1 MNNEIRRKITSLMLA
16 TVMVAGGMTFAIPG
30 AIPDAYAAG
39 RLTVSAE
46 DNGNFAGV
54 QVIEIVVNDPQRSD
68 LNNEGIPNVEI
79 NNDKVEMIQANNGL
93 WYAYVANDNA
103 ITAYDDAMDSVNL
116 YGVDRTLDHDLESVG
131 IYKKAVGFLD
141 GFNSIDR
148 SFNNGKNSEAKDHWP
163 LIQTYNISDDSEVII
178 TYGTGNNADRVTI
191 DYDYDD
197 TKDITLD
204 REQYPKNSY
213 VHIALDDSLLN
224 LSPTNDDV
232 WTFFADSDTV
242 KYGDTTVNWSLLGF
256 ENGPLAFSDDDIFNF
271 MNTTISSS
279 FDENDTVKS
288 ITLRES
294 NSNDD
299 MFVNYNTSYE
309 SGLLVV
315 EDGSSSSISYD
326 SAHSV
331 LYDTFNGIVSFDS
344 QVTEWLSGISLELS
358 VIDGDRNLNSKN
370 TESISA
376 TEVMSEVPY
385 IKIGNPI
392 TIDTL
397 YDDGSMNKIYGM
409 DGDVMTDIT
418 TTEDSRT
425 ASHTMKLSIPTNTDK
440 IFVNATIPTD
450 YYEHISHPHIF
461 PYINYDFTSFGGGS
475 GTYYTGHID
484 GTDSDLPS
492 GVIQNSNSTHLN
504 FAIPVN
510 MSDDDAN
517 VSMEGQ
523 SYFDILFFGQI
534 GHAADDVGDLED
546 NVTRV
551 NDAIYRFELEETDD
565 NTANFTGTVEYI
577 MINQIS
583 VFDKE
588 TYDGIATTD
597 SDVIII
603 VNDDMSGTDSV
614 TVSYIDLDTTNNPDT
629 LSVKKP
635 ANTHSGIITV
645 DSDSY
650 SSGNTVTVTLTDSDL
665 NTDSETIQVYRVD
678 DKRNWVGNESVWLSQ
693 LKINDQIYNG
703 QCNDGKLLAFNATG
717 FTLQETSDSSGIFT
731 GSFRLPLNYC
741 DSNGDVVTTNGLNL
755 DLEYQDY
762 SDSSGRP
769 NQTQDSAN
777 IKSNTGSVTLERSV
791 YPVPFEG
798 AEFPLHSNK
807 GGNLPDGPVTIV
819 VQVTDPD
826 FNVSSSGS
834 DTISKDKITLKV
846 SRGSSFYD
854 MTHLLSSDL
863 EETTPQSGVFETE
876 ILLRQGDYPN
886 DNTPTVPT
894 DKFGNIEQGD
904 ILSVVYTDPN
914 DASGD
919 KNTVT
924 DSATF
929 DLRNAVLSTNIGSY
943 LIGSDAIITLMEPDL
958 NLDSGSVETWD
969 LGLVSWDSDAGTVT
983 LDNSIFDAVPAGLR
997 ETGEN
1002 TGIFQ
1007 VNISIP
1013 RDIGGTV
1020 LERGEEIELEYT
1032 DYGPAGANFVGDD
1045 NEDITETIFT
1055 SDFGSS
1061 ISLDKEVYS
1070 WTDKVYISVLA
1081 PDYNFD
1087 RNAIDEIGGEDS
1099 KIRIASRAGELDEY
1113 KLVETG
1119 PNTNTFSGEVILTG
1133 FSTHD
1138 ADGDGVEGDAS
1149 GTTTS
1154 RDGAGPRDGILATTN
1169 NGGITVSF
1177 ELSDG
1182 EVISQSALIKWNTAE
1197 VKWMEES
1204 YPASASGQIMVSD
1217 PDMNLNP
1224 ESVDSFNVNV
1234 WSDTVSGGI
1243 QLRVT
1248 ETEKTSGIFEGSVS
1262 FAIGSGSSGSRLA
1275 VSEGDTVTVEY
1286 VDRTVPDSRS
1296 VSDEL
1301 RISATTLIGT
1311 IVPPL
1316 ERAPVE
1322 NLRIVNSIGTTLT
1335 SVSVDQQIVLQADL
1349 NSGQD
1354 KVQPFAYLVQ
1364 IQDESGVTV
1373 SLSWLADGL
1382 LNPGQSMSPSQSWT
1396 PTMSGTYKVTAFVW
1410 ISVSDPVAL
1419 SSPISIDIVVT

>member
-16 TVMVAGGMTFAIPG
+16 TVMVAGGITFAIPG

-68 LNNEGIPNVEI
+68 LSGEGIPNVEI
-79 NNDKVEMIQANNGL
+79 NNEDVKMIQANNGL
-93 WYAYVANDNA
+93 WYAYVANNNA
-103 ITAYDDAMDSVNL
+103 IVAYDIAMGGNL
-116 YGVDRTLDHDLESVG
+116 YGVIPDNGVDDYFTTDVMTYLNADTFLSGVNQIGSSDNNDSQFHDTG
-131 IYKKAVGFLD
+131 G
-141 GFNSIDR
+141 N
-148 SFNNGKNSEAKDHWP
+148 WP
-163 LIQTYNISDDSEVII
+163 VIQTFDISDDSEVII

-197 TKDITLD
+197 TKDITID

-232 WTFFADSDTV
+232 WTFFANDTV
-242 KYGDTTVNWSLLGF
+242 KYGTTNVNWSQLGF
-256 ENGPLAFSDDDIFNF
+256 ENGPLAFSDDIIFDFKDTN
-271 MNTTISSS
+271 IGS
-279 FDENDTVKS
+279 FGENDTVKS

-309 SGLLVV
+309 SGLIVV
-315 EDGSSSSISYD
+315 SSGSSSISYD

-331 LYDTFNGIVSFDS
+331 LYNTFNGIVSFDS

-358 VIDGDRNLNSKN
+358 VMDEDRNLNSKN
-370 TESISA
+370 TESIIA
-376 TEVMSEVPY
+376 IETMSEVPY

-392 TIDTL
+392 TIDQII
-397 YDDGSMNKIYGM
+397 DNSMGEIYGM
-409 DGDVMTDIT
+409 NVTTSDT
-418 TTEDSRT
+418 TTVTELSST
-425 ASHTMKLSIPTNTDK
+425 ASHTINLRAPSNTEV
-440 IFVNATIPTD
+440 IIVNATIPTD
-450 YYEHISHPHIF
+450 YLEHVSHPHIF
-461 PYINYDFTSFGGGS
+461 PYVNYDFTSFGGGS
-475 GTYYTGHID
+475 GTFYAGEHMMS
-484 GTDSDLPS
+484 TDHS
-492 GVIQNSNSTHLN
+492 GKLTQNSHETELSFT
-504 FAIPVN
+504 IDV
-510 MSDDDAN
+510 DDLDD
-517 VSMEGQ
+517 MPKEGQ
-523 SYFDILFFGQI
+523 VYFDILFFGQI

-583 VFDKE
+583 VFDKD
-588 TYDGIATTD
+588 TYDGIATID
-597 SDVIII
+597 SDIIII
-603 VNDDMSGTDSV
+603 VNDDMSGSDSV
-614 TVSYIDLDTTNNPDT
+614 TVSYIDIDSTTNPDT

-650 SSGNTVTVTLTDSDL
+650 SSGNTVTVTLTDADL
-665 NTDSETIQVYRVD
+665 NTDSETIQVYRVNPE
-678 DKRNWVGNESVWLSQ
+678 KNWVGNESVWLSQ
-693 LKINDQIYNG
+693 LKINDQIYDGQCTNG
-703 QCNDGKLLAFNATG
+703 QLHAFSETG

-731 GSFRLPLNYC
+731 GSFRLPTNYC
-741 DSNGDVVTTNGLNL
+741 DPNGDVVTTNGLNL
-755 DLEYQDY
+755 DMEYQDY

-777 IKSNTGSVTLERSV
+777 IKSNTGSVTLDRSV
-791 YPVPFEG
+791 YPVPFVG

-807 GGNLPDGPVTIV
+807 GGTLPDGPVTIV

-834 DTISKDKITLKV
+834 DTISKDKIHLQV
-846 SRGSSFYD
+846 SRGSSFYN

-863 EETTPQSGVFETE
+863 EETTPQSGIFETE
-876 ILLRQGDYPN
+876 VLLSQSETYPN
-886 DNTPTVPT
+886 DNIATERQTPDNV
-894 DKFGNIEQGD
+894 FGNIKQGD
-904 ILSVVYTDPN
+904 ILLVVYTDPN
-914 DASGD
+914 DTSGD
-919 KNTVT
+919 ENTVT

-929 DLRNAVLSTNIGSY
+929 DLRNAVLNTNLSSY
-943 LIGSDAIITLMEPDL
+943 LIGSDAIITLIESDL

-1013 RDIGGTV
+1013 RDIDGTV
-1020 LERGEEIELEYT
+1020 LERGEEIEFEYT

-1045 NEDITETIFT
+1045 NEDITQTIFT

-1070 WTDKVYISVLA
+1070 WTDKVYVSVLA

-1087 RNAIDEIGGEDS
+1087 RNAIDEIGGENS

-1119 PNTNTFSGEVILTG
+1119 PNTNTFGGEVILTG

-1154 RDGAGPRDGILATTN
+1154 RDGAGPRDGTLATKHE
-1169 NGGITVSF
+1169 GGITVSF

-1182 EVISQSALIKWNTAE
+1182 EVISQSALIRWNIAE
-1197 VKWMEES
+1197 VKWLEES
-1204 YPASASGQIMVSD
+1204 YPASASGQIVITD
-1217 PDMNLNP
+1217 RDMNLNP
-1224 ESVDSFNVNV
+1224 DSVDSFNVNV

-1248 ETEKTSGIFEGSVS
+1248 ETEKASGIFEGSVS

-1296 VSDEL
+1296 VSEEL

-1311 IVPPL
+1311 ILPPL
-1316 ERAPVE
+1316 ERAPAS
-1322 NLRIVNSIGTTLT
+1322 NLSVVNAIGSPLT
-1335 SVSVDQQIVLQADL
+1335 SVSVDQQVQLAADVM
-1349 NSGQD
+1349 NGQD
-1354 KVQPFAYLVQ
+1354 KEQPFAYLVQ
-1364 IQDESGVTV
+1364 VQDSDGVTV
-1373 SLSWLADGL
+1373 SLSWSRGTLGSEQIFNQAV
-1382 LNPGQSMSPSQSWT
+1382 SWT
-1396 PTMSGTYKVTAFVW
+1396 PTMSGTYTVTAFVW
-1410 ISVSDPVAL
+1410 QSVSDPVAL
-1419 SSPISIDIVVT
+1419 SPPISIDIVVS

>member
-68 LNNEGIPNVEI
+68 LDREGIPNVEI
-79 NNDKVEMIQANNGL
+79 NNEDVKMIQANNGL

-103 ITAYDDAMDSVNL
+103 ITAYDAAMGGNL
-116 YGVDRTLDHDLESVG
+116 YGVSPDANDSYFDTDVMTYLNAD
-131 IYKKAVGFLD
+131 AFLSGVNQIHSSRNND
-141 GFNSIDR
+141 VQFFTID
-148 SFNNGKNSEAKDHWP
+148 SNWP
-163 LIQTYNISDDSEVII
+163 VIQTFDISGDSDVVI
-178 TYGTGNNADRVTI
+178 TYGTGNNADRVTL
-191 DYDYDD
+191 DYSYDD
-197 TKDITLD
+197 SKDITLD
-204 REQYPKNSY
+204 REKYPGNSY

-232 WTFFADSDTV
+232 WTFFANDTV
-242 KYGDTTVNWSLLGF
+242 KYGDTTVNWDNLGF
-256 ENGPLAFSDDDIFNF
+256 TSGPLAFSDDTIFDF
-271 MNTTISSS
+271 KNTNIGS

-309 SGLLVV
+309 SGLIVV
-315 EDGSSSSISYD
+315 EDGSSNISYN

-331 LYDTFNGIVSFDS
+331 LFDTFNGIISFDS

-358 VIDGDRNLNSKN
+358 IVDEDRNLNSKN

-376 TEVMSEVPY
+376 IDLMSEVPY
-385 IKIGNPI
+385 IKIGNPT
-392 TIDTL
+392 TIDQII
-397 YDDGSMNKIYGM
+397 DNSMGEIYGM
-409 DGDVMTDIT
+409 NVTDST
-418 TTEDSRT
+418 TTTVTELSST
-425 ASHTMKLSIPTNTDK
+425 ASYTINLRAPSNTEV
-440 IFVNATIPTD
+440 IIVNATIPTD
-450 YYEHISHPHIF
+450 YLEHVSHPHIF
-461 PYINYDFTSFGGGS
+461 PYVSYDFTSFGGGS
-475 GTYYTGHID
+475 GTFYAGEHMMSTDHSGKLTQNAHDTELSFTID
-484 GTDSDLPS
+484 VDDLDD
-492 GVIQNSNSTHLN
+492 
-504 FAIPVN
+504 
-510 MSDDDAN
+510 MSKD
-517 VSMEGQ
+517 GQ
-523 SYFDILFFGQI
+523 VYFDILFFGQV
-534 GHAADDVGDLED
+534 GHAADTVGDLED

-551 NDAIYRFELEETDD
+551 NDAIYRFELGETDD

-577 MINQIS
+577 MINQIN

-588 TYDGIATTD
+588 TYDGITTID
-597 SDVIII
+597 SDIIII
-603 VNDDMSGTDSV
+603 VNDDMSGSDSV
-614 TVSYIDLDTTNNPDT
+614 TVSYIDMDTTNNPDT

-650 SSGNTVTVTLTDSDL
+650 SSGNTVTVTLTDADL

-678 DKRNWVGNESVWLSQ
+678 DNKNWVGNESVWLSQ
-693 LKINDQIYNG
+693 LKINDQIYDG
-703 QCNDGKLLAFNATG
+703 QCNDGQLYAFNATG

-731 GSFRLPLNYC
+731 GSFRLPTNYC
-741 DSNGDVVTTNGLNL
+741 DPNGDVMTTNGLNL
-755 DLEYQDY
+755 DMEYQDY
-762 SDSSGRP
+762 SDDSGRP

-777 IKSNTGSVTLERSV
+777 IKSNTGSIALERTV
-791 YPVPFEG
+791 YPVPIGENT
-798 AEFPLHSNK
+798 FPLYKSSEY
-807 GGNLPDGPVTIV
+807 LPASPVKIV

-826 FNVSSSGS
+826 YNVSSSGS
-834 DTISKDKITLKV
+834 DTIPSSDIKLKV
-846 SRGSSFYD
+846 SRGSAFYS
-854 MTHLLSSDL
+854 MTHLLTSDL
-863 EETTPQSGVFETE
+863 EETTPQSGIFEAE
-876 ILLRQGDYPN
+876 VWLDQGDYPN
-886 DNTPTVPT
+886 DATSDTN
-894 DKFGNIEQGD
+894 DKFGNIRQGD
-904 ILSVVYTDPN
+904 IISVEYADPN

-919 KNTVT
+919 LNTVT

-929 DLRNAVLSTNIGSY
+929 DLRNALLKTNLSSY
-943 LIGSDAIITLMEPDL
+943 LIGSDAIITLIEADL
-958 NLDSGSVETWD
+958 NLDSESVETWD
-969 LGLVSWDSDAGTVT
+969 LDLVNWDSDAGKVT
-983 LDNSIFDAVPAGLR
+983 LNDSVFGAVPAGFR
-997 ETGEN
+997 ETGAN

-1013 RDIGGTV
+1013 REIGNTV
-1020 LERGEEIELEYT
+1020 LERGEQIELEYI
-1032 DYGPAGANFVGDD
+1032 DFGPAGANFVGDD
-1045 NEDITETIFT
+1045 SEDITETIYT

-1061 ISLDKEVYS
+1061 ITLDKQVYS
-1070 WTDKVYISVLA
+1070 WTDKVYITVLA
-1081 PDYNFD
+1081 PDYNYD
-1087 RNAIDEIGGEDS
+1087 TNAIDEIGGENS
-1099 KIRIASRAGELDEY
+1099 KIRIASRAGELDFY

-1119 PNTNTFSGEVILTG
+1119 PNTNIFSGEVVLTG

-1138 ADGDGVEGDAS
+1138 ADGDGVEGDAT
-1149 GTTTS
+1149 GTTNPS
-1154 RDGAGPRDGILATTN
+1154 DNGGPRNGMLATTN

-1182 EVISQSALIKWNTAE
+1182 EVISQSALVIWNTAE

-1204 YPASASGQIMVSD
+1204 YPATATGQIMVTDS
-1217 PDMNLNP
+1217 DMNLNP

-1248 ETEKTSGIFEGSVS
+1248 ETEKASGIFEGSVS

-1311 IVPPL
+1311 IIPPL
-1316 ERAPVE
+1316 ERAPAA
-1322 NLRIVNSIGTTLT
+1322 NLKIVNSVGTTLT
-1335 SVSVDQQIVLQADL
+1335 SVGVDQQVQLTADL
-1349 NSGQD
+1349 KNGQD

-1373 SLSWLADGL
+1373 SLSWLTGSL
-1382 LNPGQSMSPSQSWT
+1382 SSEQMLNPSQSWT

-1410 ISVSDPVAL
+1410 QSVSDPVAL
-1419 SSPISIDIVVT
+1419 SPPVSIDVTVT